1 MKHEKSGSDEGCKD
15 VQKSSTACWGAEPVF
30 STVFL
35 IPYESLS
42 YALEENISVIRYVV
56 SW

>member
-15 VQKSSTACWGAEPVF
+15 VQSRVRYARGAEPVF

-35 IPYESLS
+35 IPSEPLS
-42 YALEENISVIRYVV
+42 YALEEGY
-56 SW
+56 